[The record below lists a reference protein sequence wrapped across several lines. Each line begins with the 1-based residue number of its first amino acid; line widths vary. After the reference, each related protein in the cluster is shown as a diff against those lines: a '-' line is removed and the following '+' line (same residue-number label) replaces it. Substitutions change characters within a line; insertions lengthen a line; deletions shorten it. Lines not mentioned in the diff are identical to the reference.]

1 MLVSMMAKG
10 FSLYPNK
17 NKLNTWWSNRPIV
30 VEVKSVLEQLRKESF
45 PVYIGW
51 RF

>member
-10 FSLYPNK
+10 FGLDPNK
-17 NKLNTWWSNRPIV
+17 NKLNTWWSNRLMV
-30 VEVKSVLEQLRKESF
+30 VAIKSVLEELRKENFS
-45 PVYIGW
+45 VHIES

>member
-1 MLVSMMAKG
+1 MMAKG

-17 NKLNTWWSNRPIV
+17 NKLNTWLPTRPMAV
-30 VEVKSVLEQLRKESF
+30 AVKSVLEQLRKERF
-45 PVYIGW
+45 PVHIGS